1 MFQISGKMAPSGSNI
16 PQRLRQRQPD
26 VLEAISGGNAS
37 SQKNWDNL
45 LDRRK
50 QCKQRYEQMKKDISE
65 ATEYLQKLDNKS
77 FSHKSVSTIDNA
89 ATAIS
94 KYNAVFRIG
103 PNSFLNK
110 KNEKPITTR
119 TNGTLEPKTLH
130 NPHMPSIEKGK
141 IMISYSFWKNQIIT
155 YRPGQRN
162 WEYTIF

>member
-1 MFQISGKMAPSGSNI
+1 MAPSGSNI

-26 VLEAISGGNAS
+26 VLEAVSGSSAV

-77 FSHKSVSTIDNA
+77 FSHKSVSTIDNDA

-110 KNEKPITTR
+110 KNEKPILTR
-119 TNGTLEPKTLH
+119 TNGSFEPKTLH
-130 NPHMPSIEKGK
+130 SHHMPSIEKGK
-141 IMISYSFWKNQIIT
+141 IDNGF
-155 YRPGQRN
+155 
-162 WEYTIF
+162 

>member
-119 TNGTLEPKTLH
+119 TNGSLEPKTLH

-141 IMISYSFWKNQIIT
+141 IMISYSF
-155 YRPGQRN
+155 
-162 WEYTIF
+162 

>member
-1 MFQISGKMAPSGSNI
+1 MAPSGSNI

-26 VLEAISGGNAS
+26 VLEAISGGNAF

-77 FSHKSVSTIDNA
+77 FSHKSVNTIDNA

-110 KNEKPITTR
+110 KNENPITAR
-119 TNGTLEPKTLH
+119 TNGSFEPKSLH
-130 NPHMPSIEKGK
+130 NHHMPRVEKGK
-141 IMISYSFWKNQIIT
+141 ITTWKCHNFSVFQILRVI
-155 YRPGQRN
+155 
-162 WEYTIF
+162 